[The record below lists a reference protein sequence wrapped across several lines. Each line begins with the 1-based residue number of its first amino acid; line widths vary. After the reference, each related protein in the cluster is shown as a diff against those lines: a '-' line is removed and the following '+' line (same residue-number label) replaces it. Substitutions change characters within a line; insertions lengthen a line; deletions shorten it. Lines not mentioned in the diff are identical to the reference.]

1 MTRKSISTQGPDIV
15 LFRLMYHAVKPH
27 WRPLAIAFVL
37 LGITAGLNVVPPSLL
52 QWAIDGPIATG
63 DTADLWPITALYGGT
78 AIAMFIIQ
86 YIYSYYLQKAGQR
99 ALSDMRTN
107 LFNRI
112 WPKTRRS
119 SIVIRSVIW

>member
-1 MTRKSISTQGPDIV
+1 MTSKPQRTQGPDIV
-15 LFRLMYHAVKPH
+15 LFRLLYHAVKPH
-27 WRPLAIAFVL
+27 WQPLVVAFVL
-37 LGITAGLNVVPPSLL
+37 LGVTAGLNVVPPSLL

-63 DTADLWPITALYGGT
+63 HTADLWPITALYGGT

-112 WPKTRRS
+112 MSQDQAFFHR
-119 SIVIRSVIW
+119 